1 VPYLLALGSA
11 VLYGAAD
18 FVGGL
23 TSRRAD
29 TIAVV
34 LVAQFAGLLSLA
46 LLVPLLPSVTPTSPD
61 LLWGAIAGLCGSVGV
76 ALLYRGLAIGTM
88 AIVAPTTAVCAV
100 TLPVAYGYV
109 QGEALSTLAI
119 GGIVLALVSIVLVA
133 QESRREPVP
142 PPGLP
147 REPRPTMAAAAGDD
161 LAGESDSAPPA
172 PPVHS
177 RIPPGLGLAFVS
189 GIAIGGFYVA
199 LSHARPDA
207 GMWPLLVARGAS
219 VTLLGGIAI
228 LGGRSLRMP
237 ASATAMAIAA
247 GIVDMIANGLYL
259 AATWSGMLSVIVTL
273 SSLYPAST
281 VLLAR
286 LVLGERLNT
295 VQSIGVV
302 CALIAVVLIVQG

>member
-23 TSRRAD
+23 TSRRAE

-34 LVAQFAGLLSLA
+34 LVAQFAGLLSLS
-46 LLVPLLPSVTPTSPD
+46 LLVPLLPAVAPTFHD
-61 LLWGAIAGLCGSVGV
+61 LLWGAAAGLCGSIGV

-100 TLPVAYGYV
+100 TLPVAYGYTR
-109 QGEALSTLAI
+109 GEALSTLAA
-119 GGIVLALVSIVLVA
+119 GGILLALVSIVLVA
-133 QESRREPVP
+133 QESRREPMP
-142 PPGLP
+142 PKELL
-147 REPRPTMAAAAGDD
+147 REPRPTVAAAATHDVD
-161 LAGESDSAPPA
+161 GETDPLPPA
-172 PPVHS
+172 PPADS

-199 LSHARPDA
+199 LSQAQPEA
-207 GMWPLLVARGAS
+207 GLWPLLVARGAS
-219 VTLLGGIAI
+219 VTLLGAIAI
-228 LGGRSLRMP
+228 LGSRSLRMP
-237 ASATAMAIAA
+237 ASATAMAIGA
-247 GIVDMIANGLYL
+247 GVVDMIANGLYL

-286 LVLGERLNT
+286 LFLGERLNT
-295 VQSIGVV
+295 IQTIGVV

>member
-1 VPYLLALGSA
+1 VPYLLALCSA
-11 VLYGAAD
+11 ALYGAAD
-18 FVGGL
+18 FVGGV

-46 LLVPLLPSVTPTSPD
+46 LIVPLLPSVAPSSQD
-61 LLWGAIAGLCGSVGV
+61 LLWGAAAGLCGSVGV

-109 QGEALSTLAI
+109 RGEALSTLAVT
-119 GGIVLALVSIVLVA
+119 GILLALVSIVLVA
-133 QESRREPVP
+133 QESPRAPL
-142 PPGLP
+142 PGPAAAISDRDGETAPL
-147 REPRPTMAAAAGDD
+147 AAAA
-161 LAGESDSAPPA
+161 AAR
-172 PPVHS
+172 S

-189 GIAIGGFYVA
+189 GIAVGGFYVA

-207 GMWPLLVARGAS
+207 GLWPLLVARGAS
-219 VTLLGGIAI
+219 VTLLGGLAI

-237 ASATAMAIAA
+237 TSALAMAIGA
-247 GIVDMIANGLYL
+247 GVVDMIANGLYL

-295 VQSIGVV
+295 VQTIGVV
-302 CALIAVVLIVQG
+302 CALVAVVLIVQG

>member
-1 VPYLLALGSA
+1 VAYFLALGSA

-46 LLVPLLPSVTPTSPD
+46 LLVPLLPAVTPTAQD
-61 LLWGAIAGLCGSVGV
+61 LAWGAAAGLCGSVGV

-100 TLPVAYGYV
+100 TLPVVYGYAR
-109 QGEALSTLAI
+109 GDALSTLAI
-119 GGIVLALVSIVLVA
+119 AGILLALVSIVLVA
-133 QESRREPVP
+133 QESRREP
-142 PPGLP
+142 LP
-147 REPRPTMAAAAGDD
+147 VARVATNDD
-161 LAGESDSAPPA
+161 LDGETDPAAPVSSVRA
-172 PPVHS
+172 
-177 RIPPGLGLAFVS
+177 RMPPGLGLAFVS
-189 GIAIGGFYVA
+189 GIAVGGFYLA

-207 GMWPLLVARGAS
+207 GMWPLLVARAAS
-219 VTLLGGIAI
+219 VTLLGGIAV

-237 ASATAMAIAA
+237 ASATAMAVAA
-247 GIVDMIANGLYL
+247 GIVDMVANGLYL

-295 VQSIGVV
+295 VQTVGVV

>member
-34 LVAQFAGLLSLA
+34 LVAQFAGLLLLA
-46 LLVPLLPSVTPTSPD
+46 LLVPLLPSVTPTSRD
-61 LLWGAIAGLCGSVGV
+61 LLWGAAAGLCGSVGV

-88 AIVAPTTAVCAV
+88 AIVAPTTAICAV
-100 TLPVAYGYV
+100 TLPLAYGYV
-109 QGEALSTLAI
+109 RGEALSTLAI
-119 GGIVLALVSIVLVA
+119 AGIALALVSIVLVA
-133 QESRREPVP
+133 QESRHELVP
-142 PPGLP
+142 
-147 REPRPTMAAAAGDD
+147 TAAIDYD
-161 LAGESDSAPPA
+161 LDGETVPA
-172 PPVHS
+172 PSALPALR
-177 RIPPGLGLAFVS
+177 RIPPGLGLALVS
-189 GIAIGGFYVA
+189 GIAVGGFYVA

-219 VTLLGGIAI
+219 VTLLGGLAI

-247 GIVDMIANGLYL
+247 GVVDMVANGLYL

-295 VQSIGVV
+295 MQSIGVV

>member
-29 TIAVV
+29 TVAVV

-46 LLVPLLPSVTPTSPD
+46 LLVPLLPAVTPTSQD
-61 LLWGAIAGLCGSVGV
+61 LLWGAAAGLCGSVGV

-100 TLPVAYGYV
+100 TLPVAYSYV
-109 QGEALSTLAI
+109 QGEALSTLAVA
-119 GGIVLALVSIVLVA
+119 GILLALVSIVLVA
-133 QESRREPVP
+133 QESRREPTRAPAESTDGSDHESAAGP
-142 PPGLP
+142 PD
-147 REPRPTMAAAAGDD
+147 PTPAAA
-161 LAGESDSAPPA
+161 LA
-172 PPVHS
+172 VRR

-189 GIAIGGFYVA
+189 GIAVGGFYVA

-219 VTLLGGIAI
+219 VTLLGGVAI

-237 ASATAMAIAA
+237 ASATAMAVAA
-247 GIVDMIANGLYL
+247 GVVDMVANGLYL

-286 LVLGERLNT
+286 VFLGERLNT
-295 VQSIGVV
+295 VQSLGVV

>member
-29 TIAVV
+29 TLAVV

-46 LLVPLLPSVTPTSPD
+46 LVVPLLPSVTPTAQD
-61 LLWGAIAGLCGSVGV
+61 LVWGAAAGLCGSVGV

-119 GGIVLALVSIVLVA
+119 AGILLALVSIVLVA
-133 QESRREPVP
+133 QESRLEP
-142 PPGLP
+142 PPA
-147 REPRPTMAAAAGDD
+147 TAAGYD
-161 LAGESDSAPPA
+161 LDGETDPA
-172 PPVHS
+172 PPVPAARS
-177 RIPPGLGLAFVS
+177 RIPPGLGLALVS
-189 GIAIGGFYVA
+189 GIAVGGFYVT

-219 VTLLGGIAI
+219 VTLLGGLAM

-237 ASATAMAIAA
+237 ASATAMAISA
-247 GIVDMIANGLYL
+247 GVVDMIANGLYL

-295 VQSIGVV
+295 VQSVGVV
-302 CALIAVVLIVQG
+302 CAMIAVVLIVQG

>member
-1 VPYLLALGSA
+1 VPYLLALCSA
-11 VLYGAAD
+11 ALYGAAD

-34 LVAQFAGLLSLA
+34 LVAQFAGLLALA
-46 LLVPLLPSVTPTSPD
+46 LLVPLLPPVTPTSRD
-61 LLWGAIAGLCGSVGV
+61 LLWGAVAGLCGSVGV

-100 TLPVAYGYV
+100 TLPVAYGFAR
-109 QGEALSTLAI
+109 GEALSTLSI
-119 GGIVLALVSIVLVA
+119 SGIVLALVSIVLVA
-133 QESRREPVP
+133 QESRREPLP
-142 PPGLP
+142 P
-147 REPRPTMAAAAGDD
+147 RVAAPASGVDV
-161 LAGESDSAPPA
+161 GSDPPPPA
-172 PPVHS
+172 P
-177 RIPPGLGLAFVS
+177 RRLPPGLGLAFVS
-189 GIAIGGFYVA
+189 GIAVGGFYLA
-199 LSHARPDA
+199 LSQASPDA
-207 GMWPLLVARGAS
+207 GLWPLLVARGAS
-219 VTLLGGIAI
+219 VTLLGGLAM
-228 LGGRSLRMP
+228 LGGRSLRMA
-237 ASATAMAIAA
+237 ASATAMAVGA
-247 GIVDMIANGLYL
+247 GVVDMIAKALYL